1 MVPSTLTVL
10 ISTTEP
16 EPDEK
21 TLANKGNLHGC
32 ANLQSFRQAMIVYC
46 AASLEFLDVKMHIER
61 DAGAAVGA
69 QKLRTRWGILVI
81 VTNLGTVECPFVYQ
95 QDLVKQIRACP
106 KIFGLLQCIF
116 EEAANTRGN
125 KSGSEAIEKFVVK
138 RWYECFLVSLLPKR
152 KAMLFTKPTRRYVCV
167 KL

>member
-1 MVPSTLTVL
+1 
-10 ISTTEP
+10 
-16 EPDEK
+16 
-21 TLANKGNLHGC
+21 
-32 ANLQSFRQAMIVYC
+32 MILYC
-46 AASLEFLDVKMHIER
+46 AASLVFLDVKMHIER

-81 VTNLGTVECPFVYQ
+81 LTNLGTVECPFVYQ

-106 KIFGLLQCIF
+106 KIFGLLQRIF

-167 KL
+167 KCKVTAPKFDLWAQLEAYAPWASQCKEKLLQRESETC